1 VRAGGAR
8 ALRNALSS
16 AIPFRVRPMLATLVR
31 EPFNA
36 DGWTY
41 EEKYDGIRILAYKE
55 GSRVQLLSRNA
66 VDRTHSFPGI
76 VGAIQALGS
85 ATLLLDGE
93 VVLFD
98 KKHVSRFQLL
108 QRGGQ
113 DPIYAVFDCLYKQGK
128 DLRQQPLSARRA
140 ALEESVL
147 PDKFL
152 LISSVL
158 GSHGIAA
165 YRVAK
170 CKGFEGVVA
179 KDLSSPYVEGRST
192 LWLKVK
198 VHQED
203 EFVIGGFTQPSGTRK
218 FFGALLLGAYDR
230 EQLKNGKQIKNGKKL
245 HYVGKVGTGFGHQTL
260 AALHRMFVP
269 LIRDHSYFVDPPR
282 GKGITFLEPKL
293 VAQISY
299 QEWTAD
305 GLLRQP
311 VFLGLRDDKSPAEVV
326 RPAPMAMRDRA

>member
-1 VRAGGAR
+1 
-8 ALRNALSS
+8 
-16 AIPFRVRPMLATLVR
+16 MLATLVT

-36 DGWTY
+36 AGWTY

-113 DPIYAVFDCLYKQGK
+113 DPMYAVFDCLYKQAS
-128 DLRQQPLSARRA
+128 DLRRQPLSERRA
-140 ALEESVL
+140 ALAEAVL
-147 PDKFL
+147 PGKFL
-152 LISSVL
+152 MISSVL
-158 GSHGIAA
+158 GSNGMDA

-170 CKGFEGVVA
+170 RKGFEGLVA

-192 LWLKVK
+192 RWLKVK

-203 EFVIGGFTQPSGTRK
+203 EFVIGGFTQPAGTRK
-218 FFGALLLGAYDR
+218 FFGALLLGAYDSR
-230 EQLKNGKQIKNGKKL
+230 PIKNSQQLKDRKQTRNGKKL
-245 HYVGKVGTGFGHQTL
+245 QYVGKVGTGFGHETL

-269 LIRDHSYFVDPPR
+269 LISDHSHFVDPPR

-326 RPAPMAMRDRA
+326 RPAPMALRDGA